1 TVNEH
6 WGIAVAEAMAR
17 GIPAVIHR
25 SGGAWSDL
33 AEDGRNALGYMDGD
47 EAADAVLRLMNN
59 EGEWRRLSR
68 ASVERVK
75 ELNLKEYARKLGE
88 LLKKI

>member
-33 AEDGRNALGYMDGD
+33 AEDGRNALGYVDGD

-75 ELNLKEYARKLGE
+75 ELSYGKFRERLKEVTMAL
-88 LLKKI
+88 